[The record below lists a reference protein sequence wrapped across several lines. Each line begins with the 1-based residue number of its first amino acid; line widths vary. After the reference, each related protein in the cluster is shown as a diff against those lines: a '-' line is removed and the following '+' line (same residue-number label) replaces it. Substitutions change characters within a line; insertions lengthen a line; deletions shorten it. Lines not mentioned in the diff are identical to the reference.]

1 MIGEKAFLEVLQN
14 EKAFQSLKMKFYF
27 EIAPETAKEP
37 FAVLYSV
44 TNQQSL
50 ETGSSRVSMQLDV
63 FHKTVFSALE
73 LSDRIVSLLHHA
85 WFRTSEGY
93 IQGIVAQ
100 RTPPLRVEDGTCKV
114 PVDIRFFY
122 KEYSL

>member
-1 MIGEKAFLEVLQN
+1 MIGEKAFLEVLQS

-27 EIAPETAKEP
+27 EMAPETAKEP
-37 FAVLYSV
+37 FAVLFPI

-50 ETGSSRVSMQLDV
+50 ESGSSRISMQLDV

-73 LSDRIVSLLHHA
+73 MADRIVSLIHHV

-100 RTPPLRVEDGTCKV
+100 RTPPLRVEDGTYKV